1 MIKAQIL
8 ELAKKR
14 IILLDGAMGT
24 YIQNMSLSED
34 KFRGSR
40 FKKSEIFLK
49 GNYDIL
55 NITNPKII
63 YKIHTLYLENGADI
77 IKTNTFNST
86 STSQLD
92 YNCDQLSHELNFE
105 GAKIA
110 KQSVKDFEKKNKKAK
125 RFVAGVIGP
134 TNRTCS
140 MSPDVNRPDFRN
152 INFDDLKKDYF
163 ISIKGLIEGGAD
175 IILLETIFDTLN
187 AKAALFAKN
196 EFDKK
201 YKKEIP
207 LMISVTIADLSGRT
221 LSGQTLEAFYNSIIH
236 SKPISVGIN
245 CALGPKEL
253 EPHLK
258 ELNRFCNPLISIHPN
273 AGLPNAF
280 GGYDESPESM
290 AKFAES
296 WAKNRLINIIGS
308 CCGTYPEHI
317 HALKN
322 ILVNLKP
329 RKIQEIDQGFRLSGL
344 SPYNMS

>member
-1 MIKAQIL
+1 MKQLIQDI
-8 ELAKKR
+8 AKKR

-24 YIQNMSLSED
+24 YIQNMSLDEE

-40 FKKSEIFLK
+40 FGNSKISLK

-55 NITNPKII
+55 NLTNPEII
-63 YKIHTLYLENGADI
+63 YEIHKLYLESGADI

-86 STSQLD
+86 STSQID
-92 YNCDQLSHELNFE
+92 YGCENLSYELNFE
-105 GAKIA
+105 GARIA
-110 KQSVKDFEKKNKKAK
+110 KQAVYDFEKNNKNSQ

-152 INFDDLKKDYF
+152 ISFDELKRDYF
-163 ISIKGLIEGGAD
+163 LSFSGLIEGGCD
-175 IILLETIFDTLN
+175 IILVETIFDTLN
-187 AKAALFAKN
+187 AKAALFAKI
-196 EFDKK
+196 EFEKK
-201 YKKEIP
+201 FKKSIS

-221 LSGQTLEAFYNSIIH
+221 LSGQTLESFYNSIIH
-236 SKPISVGIN
+236 CDPLSVGIN

-258 ELNRFCNPLISIHPN
+258 ELNRFCIPLVSIHPN

-290 AKFAES
+290 ANFANS
-296 WAKNRLINIIGS
+296 WAKNELINIIGS
-308 CCGTYPEHI
+308 CCGTRPEHTK
-317 HALKN
+317 ALKVA
-322 ILVNLKP
+322 LKDMKP
-329 RKIQEIDQGFRLSGL
+329 RKIRDSRESFRLSGL
-344 SPYNMS
+344 NPFNLS